1 MTQGNHSYRMREYN
15 AAAVFGIIFRFKKKK
30 LQKTKTKSQP
40 GLQNVKMRF
49 NAIARGLLKCTVNK
63 TTDLCWK
70 TNVFMCEKLMTN
82 DR

>member
-1 MTQGNHSYRMREYN
+1 MQQLSLEL
-15 AAAVFGIIFRFKKKK
+15 FSDLKKK